1 MKKKNRKAMK
11 LNQWE
16 IRKYLVLFLC
26 FLMLLPLFP
35 SHAHAEGGRGTVA
48 TAVVTAAEEP
58 KPYNSWVTGATV
70 EDIYGHY
77 NETSDFRVI
86 LDENGEAISP
96 IEHLN
101 PFFSPTA
108 WLFNIISGVFI
119 VLGIIING
127 LLGGRILPSMGW
139 DQLVNVGH
147 LDLTMDSVIFGR
159 LLNGHPINYVSWELK
174 NGNFYGIVSSFIYRF
189 FGNIAFSAFVI
200 LFLWMLLGQLFT
212 GGDSKKRAQMKDSI
226 MHGALILLL
235 LYLIPHLADI
245 CVYLRD
251 WMLRGVY
258 FAVSGDTNGSSI
270 SYVNIFSTYV
280 LSSIFNNSFLSGFE
294 NEQIHNTAGGLGMG
308 ILFFAASCAGLIFAI
323 DYIRIAIKQTA
334 LFGFFPVFAI
344 LSLKNKKLLANWLV
358 EFIPNLF
365 IPVIDCVLLMAPV
378 LVIRIANTAGL
389 VGLAGG
395 VANETIFQTNELDIG
410 VFLIVVIMIFSVI
423 PMRKEILKLIGQA
436 NPMGGSRG
444 FGGVMAAGMMAVRMM
459 GRGGTGTGTGV
470 MGGATAADNL
480 AMANALDNYG
490 TAGANASA
498 SLSASTGAFS
508 SADGEAAMEG
518 KMGEFISG
526 NAEEGGA
533 NAFAQATTT
542 FDGGEEFDRDDDIN
556 TFAQPD
562 KFGDEIHPDDYR
574 TDAEEGEIAPAD
586 SKMQPGAESS
596 VEKAMEGMQG
606 EDIPDTSETDRVSG
620 DVYDRMAYEPSR
632 EKNLEDMERI
642 EGKMRNTKSDI
653 DTLSAENA
661 YDESLITKYENLN
674 SQIDAA
680 RSRSQI
686 MDGVSGGMMQS
697 SEESQLVKE
706 RNGVIDQ
713 MKQSAKGYKP
723 KENIAGPGEA
733 LNNPDYRTERLGHA
747 ASEGDLVGQ
756 LKENIADRKSQIA
769 DNKKLYTAQKFSYDQ
784 AAAREASFARESQ
797 AYGGSGERFK
807 TAGDYRRAKEINEV
821 YKKAATYR
829 NFDTKGISEHLD
841 PATRAEFYR
850 ERAKK
855 QMEAE
860 TRARRQKAA
869 TVAGVSAGALV
880 GGSAMMFGGE
890 QAAMNGAMM
899 GGMAGGMFANKASS
913 PAKAQQKEERSARA
927 EQREI
932 ERKRSTERALEKKHP
947 STNDSGPKTPPRTK
961 NGNHAP
967 SPSKKTELEATRQKN
982 KVEKKVSQDVTN
994 TPNVPGGEAGIK
1006 RKESLSKYI
1015 DAGKNL
1021 TEEAKKDSSE

>member
-1 MKKKNRKAMK
+1 M
-11 LNQWE
+11 
-16 IRKYLVLFLC
+16 VLFLC
-26 FLMLLPLFP
+26 FLMVLLLFP
-35 SHAHAEGGRGTVA
+35 SRVEASGRERGGQ
-48 TAVVTAAEEP
+48 VVLEQP
-58 KPYNSWVTGATV
+58 KAYNSWTTGNEV
-70 EDIYGHY
+70 EDIYGDF
-77 NETSDFRVI
+77 NEGSALSVTEGGEVI
-86 LDENGEAISP
+86 DLIA
-96 IEHLN
+96 HMN
-101 PFFSPTA
+101 PWRNPTA
-108 WLFNIISGVFI
+108 WLFNLLGGVF
-119 VLGIIING
+119 VMLGVMING
-127 LLGGRILPSMGW
+127 LLGGRFLPSLGW
-139 DQLVNVGH
+139 DQVVNVGH

-159 LLNGHPINYVSWELK
+159 LLNGHVINYVSWELK
-174 NGNFYGIVSSFIYRF
+174 NGNFYGIVSSFVYRF
-189 FGNIAFSAFVI
+189 FGNIAFSAIVI

-258 FAVSGDTNGSSI
+258 FVISGDTGGSI
-270 SYVNIFSTYV
+270 SYINIFGSYMV
-280 LSSIFNNSFLSGFE
+280 ASLLNNAEGS
-294 NEQIHNTAGGLGMG
+294 NTAGGLAMG
-308 ILFFAASCAGLIFAI
+308 ILFFAASFAGLIFAI
-323 DYIRIAIKQTA
+323 DYIRIALKQTA
-334 LFGFFPVFAI
+334 LFGFFPVFAV

-378 LVIRIANTAGL
+378 LVIRIANAAGL
-389 VGLAGG
+389 VGLSGNYGA
-395 VANETIFQTNELDIG
+395 ADLLDLSTNELDIG
-410 VFLIVVIMIFSVI
+410 VFLIVVIMIFSII

-444 FGGVMAAGMMAVRMM
+444 FSGVMAAGMMAVRMM
-459 GRGGTGTGTGV
+459 GRGGAGTGAGV

-480 AMANALDNYG
+480 AMANALDHYG

-508 SADGEAAMEG
+508 SADGEAAME
-518 KMGEFISG
+518 KRMGEAISG

-533 NAFAQATTT
+533 NAFAQATTAIE
-542 FDGGEEFDRDDDIN
+542 GVEEFDRDDGIN

-574 TDAEEGEIAPAD
+574 TDAEEGEIPPSD
-586 SKMQPGAESS
+586 SEMQSGAESS

-620 DVYDRMAYEPSR
+620 DVYDRMMYEPSR

-661 YDESLITKYENLN
+661 YDESLITKYENLS

-706 RNGVIDQ
+706 RNGVIEQ

-756 LKENIADRKSQIA
+756 IKENIADRKSQIA
-769 DNKKLYTAQKFSYDQ
+769 DNKKLYTAQKSSYDQ

-860 TRARRQKAA
+860 TRVRRQKAA